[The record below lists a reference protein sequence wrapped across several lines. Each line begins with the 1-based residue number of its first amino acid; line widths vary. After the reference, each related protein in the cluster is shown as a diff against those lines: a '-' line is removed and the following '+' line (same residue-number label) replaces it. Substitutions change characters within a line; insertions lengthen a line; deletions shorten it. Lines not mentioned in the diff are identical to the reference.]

1 MKFTFEE
8 WKFILHCMG
17 CAKNDFERL
26 MNESTV
32 SDKELSSYQ
41 IFKKQ
46 MGQAESI
53 IRKINSAEI

>member
-17 CAKNDFERL
+17 CARNDFERL
-26 MNESTV
+26 MNNSEV
-32 SDKELSSYQ
+32 SDRELSSYQ
-41 IFKKQ
+41 VFKKQ
-46 MGQAESI
+46 MEQAGNI